1 MVEIDC
7 RKLGLVEEGG
17 YELARAGNVIAVV
30 CKRVRKKEM
39 KMPKNALPLH
49 SSSRTHNSLHKA
61 NNNSCNVARSGGGGP
76 NQTGNKKPKSKS
88 NKSA

>member
-17 YELARAGNVIAVV
+17 YELARAGHVRAVV
-30 CKRVRKKEM
+30 CKRVRKKEK
-39 KMPKNALPLH
+39 KMPKNALSLH
-49 SSSRTHNSLHKA
+49 SSSRTHNSWHKA

-76 NQTGNKKPKSKS
+76 NQARNQNQKPKS

>member
-1 MVEIDC
+1 MDETDC

-17 YELARAGNVIAVV
+17 YELARAGHVKAVV
-30 CKRVRKKEM
+30 CKRVRKKEK

-49 SSSRTHNSLHKA
+49 SSSRTHNITHKTKQQLMKYCQERRWRPQS
-61 NNNSCNVARSGGGGP
+61 NRK
-76 NQTGNKKPKSKS
+76 QKPKSKS